1 MKLFKADTETLK
13 EAAHR
18 VNEDLSIDGKVM
30 DMLLDELEKRLSED
44 DFIAFCE
51 EL

>member
-1 MKLFKADTETLK
+1 MKLLQADTETLK
-13 EAAHR
+13 EATIK

-30 DMLLDELEKRLSED
+30 DMLLNELENRLSED